1 MTFCM
6 IVLQPLSIRATT
18 REHTREHTREQ
29 TNIIHV
35 HVHTGRALT
44 KDRKRKIQ
52 DPRQDRKE
60 IKPIHSPTLNAIN
73 GKFVFQGSKY
83 DPKIQLTF

>member
-1 MTFCM
+1 MTFCT
-6 IVLQPLSIRATT
+6 IVLELLSIHATT
-18 REHTREHTREQ
+18 HAHTREHTREQ

-35 HVHTGRALT
+35 HVHTGRAIT

-52 DPRQDRKE
+52 DRQE

-73 GKFVFQGSKY
+73 GKFVFQELKY
-83 DPKIQLTF
+83 NTNIQLTL